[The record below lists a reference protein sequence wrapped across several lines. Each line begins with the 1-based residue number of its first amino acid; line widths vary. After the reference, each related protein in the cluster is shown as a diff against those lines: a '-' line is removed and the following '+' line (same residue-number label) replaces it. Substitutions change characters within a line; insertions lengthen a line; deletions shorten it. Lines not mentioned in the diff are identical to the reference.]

1 MQALAKEEVGTL
13 KAKADKPARLENIWA
28 EYQNG
33 TLKRVSH

>member
-1 MQALAKEEVGTL
+1 MRALAKEEVATL
-13 KAKADKPARLENIWA
+13 KAKADKPARRENIGA